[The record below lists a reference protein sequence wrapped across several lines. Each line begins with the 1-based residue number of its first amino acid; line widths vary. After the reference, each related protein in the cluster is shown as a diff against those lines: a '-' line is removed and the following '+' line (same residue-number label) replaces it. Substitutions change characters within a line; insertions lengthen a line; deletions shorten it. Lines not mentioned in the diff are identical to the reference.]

1 MTMLTN
7 RRLLTVTLSLA
18 ALAIGSLA
26 AVRARAQVVDPLPL
40 PAPAPAG
47 TYSYAVKFV
56 CGLQR
61 PTAEPGE
68 PPVKPGNYATE
79 VNIFDP
85 NLVPAPIRK
94 RVLVLVEHGKPVGRE
109 PEQVKARGFDA
120 IQLDPGNATMDD
132 CNRLWQLV
140 YPNVPIPVP
149 MPLTIGYLVLQTSQL
164 LDVNA
169 VYTAAAPGDPGAPN
183 QGISI
188 DVERVTPN
196 RIASTTGAL
205 SPL

>member
-1 MTMLTN
+1 MTMATN

-18 ALAIGSLA
+18 ALAVGSLGA
-26 AVRARAQVVDPLPL
+26 MRARAQVIDPLPL

-109 PEQVKARGFDA
+109 PEQVKARGFDS
-120 IQLDPGNATMDD
+120 IQLDGGNATMDD
-132 CNRLWQLV
+132 CNRLWQLAN
-140 YPNVPIPVP
+140 PNLAIPVP
-149 MPLTIGYLVLQTSQL
+149 MPLTIGYLVLQTTEL

-169 VYTAAAPGDPGAPN
+169 VYTAAAPGDPGAPS

-188 DVERVTPN
+188 HVERVLPT
-196 RIASTTGAL
+196 RIAPPAGTV